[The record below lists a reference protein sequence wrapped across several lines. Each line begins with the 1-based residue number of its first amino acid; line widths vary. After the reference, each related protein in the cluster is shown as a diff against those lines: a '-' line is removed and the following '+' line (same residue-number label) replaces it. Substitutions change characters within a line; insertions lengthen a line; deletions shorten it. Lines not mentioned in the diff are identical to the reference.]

1 MTAPV
6 GAAVQ
11 MDDHSS
17 PMKAGLAW
25 IGVGLAK
32 LGIHT
37 WSDVA
42 AVAATIYTALL
53 IIEWGMKRWKG
64 KK

>member
-1 MTAPV
+1 MNAPA
-6 GAAVQ
+6 GAVVQ

-17 PMKAGLAW
+17 PVKAGLAW
-25 IGVGLAK
+25 VGVGLAK

-37 WSDVA
+37 WSDIA

-53 IIEWGMKRWKG
+53 IIEWCHKRWK